1 MDMSRWFSSSHE
13 MEYKM
18 TIEKQIDTEMAN
30 MSDYLVC
37 AMVTGCVRVESW
49 HVVCHVQHIACMEY
63 EHVAV

>member
-1 MDMSRWFSSSHE
+1 